1 MEKFRQYLHTAKTY
15 IAERSDLFVGIGVVA
30 GLLAIVGIV
39 VLVNELSGPQIVYQ
53 PVKACEAFT
62 PAEAQSLLGEKIN
75 NTEKNEP
82 QISGNFGVSKCG
94 YSDLNSQAMMV
105 AAVTIRSGINDEGV
119 AKNKSDF
126 AQSNA
131 VNASEDVPGIGDS
144 AFFNGKAGQLNVF
157 KGKSWYIFSYGL
169 GDSPEQNT
177 LEKSLEL
184 ARKVVG

>member
-1 MEKFRQYLHTAKTY
+1 
-15 IAERSDLFVGIGVVA
+15 
-30 GLLAIVGIV
+30 
-39 VLVNELSGPQIVYQ
+39 
-53 PVKACEAFT
+53 
-62 PAEAQSLLGEKIN
+62 
-75 NTEKNEP
+75 
-82 QISGNFGVSKCG
+82 
-94 YSDLNSQAMMV
+94 MV